1 MPFQVSPGVN
11 VTEYD
16 LTSSIPSA
24 AGTFGAI
31 AGEFDWGPVGIAQ
44 PISSELKLVERFG
57 KPPYSSTSN
66 TITDFFTAASF
77 LQYSGSLIVS
87 RAAHGQSN
95 NATSNNY
102 TATNP
107 TPRQV
112 KNSSDYIGNP
122 TIANTVFAARYAGT
136 IGNNLLVS
144 MFANTVSGS
153 LDNWAYGSL
162 FDRETGTS
170 DFIKLNVNSNANDE
184 VYIAVVDR
192 TGAISGTANTV
203 LEKFVASKATNARD
217 PNNNSL
223 YYKDVL
229 LNKSRYVYQTGH
241 PTGSYKGTF
250 SANGWGVAANSV
262 YIFSDHDSANTSYPL
277 ANGSYVAVTAG
288 NVTVALDVLND
299 PTVDVSLIM
308 TGAHSSAVVQYAI
321 SSVADYRKDC
331 LVFVSPTY
339 ANCTSTQPEVDIPA
353 YRTAIGSFSSYGVM
367 DSGWKYIY
375 DKYYDTYRWVPLNG
389 DVAGMCA
396 KTDSEREPW
405 FSPAGPVRGQV
416 KNIVKLAYNPD
427 LADRNILYKADVNPV
442 VSFNGEGTY
451 LFGDKTMLGRTSA
464 FSRINVRR
472 LFMVLEKTI
481 SRAAKASLFEFNDE
495 FTRAQFISIVDP
507 YLRSVLAGRGIYD
520 YRVICDE
527 RNNPPDLIDRNEFVG
542 DIYIKPAKSI
552 NFIQLN
558 FVAIRTGVQFEEVI
572 GRATV

>member
-24 AGTFGAI
+24 TGTFGAI
-31 AGEFDWGPVGIAQ
+31 AGEFEWGPVGIAQ
-44 PISSELKLVERFG
+44 PISSELKLIDRFG

-87 RAAHGQSN
+87 RACHGQSN
-95 NATSNNY
+95 NSVAANKAAAPANV
-102 TATNP
+102 
-107 TPRQV
+107 QI
-112 KNSSDYIGNP
+112 KNSSDYIASP
-122 TIANTVFAARYAGT
+122 TVTNCVFAARYPGT
-136 IGNNLLVS
+136 VGNNLQVS
-144 MFANTVSGS
+144 LFANAQSGS
-153 LDNWAYGSL
+153 LATWAYGSL
-162 FDRETGTS
+162 FDKETGTT
-170 DFIKLNVNSNANDE
+170 DFIKLNVNSVANDE
-184 VYIAVVDR
+184 MYVVVVDR

-217 PNNNSL
+217 PNNNSM

-229 LNKSRYVYQTGH
+229 LNKSKYVYQVGH
-241 PTGSYKGTF
+241 PTASYKGSF
-250 SANGWGVAANSV
+250 LANTWGQAANSTL
-262 YIFSDHDSANTSYPL
+262 IFSDHDNTNSAYVL
-277 ANGSYVAVTAG
+277 ANGSYIAVTSG
-288 NVTVALDVLND
+288 NVTAAFDVLND
-299 PTVDVSLIM
+299 PTVDVSLLM

-321 SSVADYRKDC
+321 TNVAEYRKDC
-331 LVFVSPTY
+331 LVFASPTY

-353 YRTAIGSFSSYGVM
+353 WRTAIGSYSSYAVM

-396 KTDSEREPW
+396 KTDAEREPW

-427 LADRNILYKADVNPV
+427 KADRDILYKADVNPV

-451 LFGDKTMLGRTSA
+451 LYGDKTMLGRTSA
-464 FSRINVRR
+464 FNRINVRR

-495 FTRAQFISIVDP
+495 FTRAQFVSIVDP
-507 YLRSVLAGRGIYD
+507 YLRAVMAGRGIYD

-527 RNNPPDLIDRNEFVG
+527 RNNSPDLIDRNEFVG
-542 DIYIKPAKSI
+542 DIYIKPSKSI

-558 FVAIRTGVQFEEVI
+558 FIAIRTGVQFEEVV
-572 GRATV
+572 GRATA

>member
-144 MFANTVSGS
+144 MFANTVTGS
-153 LDNWAYGSL
+153 LDDWAYGSL

-250 SANGWGVAANSV
+250 SANAWGVAANSV